1 MFGFPVVRLL
11 IPKIGWF
18 FRVAGVYT
26 QFWPM
31 FSLLEIKK
39 SYADGA
45 RIREDLGVQGVADN
59 QLTKFI
65 RA

>member
-11 IPKIGWF
+11 IPRIGWF

-39 SYADGA
+39 SYAEELEYG
-45 RIREDLGVQGVADN
+45 RIWEYKEWP
-59 QLTKFI
+59 TTS
-65 RA
+65 

>member
-11 IPKIGWF
+11 IPRIGWF

-39 SYADGA
+39 ATLMELEYG
-45 RIREDLGVQGVADN
+45 RIWEYKGEWP
-59 QLTKFI
+59 TTS
-65 RA
+65 